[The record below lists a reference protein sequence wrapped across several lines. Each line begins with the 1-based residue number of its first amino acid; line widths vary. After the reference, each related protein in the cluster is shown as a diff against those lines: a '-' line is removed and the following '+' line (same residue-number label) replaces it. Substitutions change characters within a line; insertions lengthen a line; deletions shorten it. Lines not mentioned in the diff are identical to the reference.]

1 MYSFYLLLFI
11 SLSFEGNSNTF
22 FTLSS
27 MDIIVFNSLV
37 LFSVDVSDRE
47 SDILVL
53 SIKVLDIYIYYIAL
67 VVKDILLLSV
77 VDVYIT
83 EG

>member
-1 MYSFYLLLFI
+1 
-11 SLSFEGNSNTF
+11 
-22 FTLSS
+22 